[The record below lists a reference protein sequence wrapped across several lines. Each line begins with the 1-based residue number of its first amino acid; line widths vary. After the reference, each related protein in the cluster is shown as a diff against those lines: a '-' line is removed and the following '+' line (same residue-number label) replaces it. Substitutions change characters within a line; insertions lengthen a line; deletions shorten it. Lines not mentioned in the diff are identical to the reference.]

1 MTMDEYRANL
11 KAAYDPATSKDEQKK
26 ILEAFLKFKS
36 ETINHRDGC
45 PKEAEDAISHLQ
57 QQTFSQRWYS
67 SFLEHPLI
75 STVIGGVF
83 VLIFWHYIAPFFG
96 SKG

>member
-11 KAAYDPATSKDEQKK
+11 KAAYDPATSKDEKKK

-36 ETINHRDGC
+36 ETINQRDGC

-57 QQTFSQRWYS
+57 QHNFSQCWYS
-67 SFLEHPLI
+67 SFLKHPLI
-75 STVIGGVF
+75 STVIGGVL
-83 VLIFWHYIAPFFG
+83 VLIFWRYISPLF
-96 SKG
+96 